1 MLVCSDVK
9 TIAVLCELFH
19 EMKQTIR
26 DAIYKDFPSV
36 VSLGFNAAR
45 RLRQTAFALG
55 RTGLDWA
62 AGRQPSP
69 PALMRSAFERM
80 GATYIKIGQL
90 IASSPTL
97 FPESYV
103 KEFQR
108 CLDSTEPVNF
118 SHMEKILKQ
127 ELGRHQLR
135 DLFSDIDPVPLA
147 SASIAQVYAARL
159 STGEDVVIKVQRPGV
174 REILTTD
181 LNLLLLAATVLE
193 KVVPRLRHASLTG
206 ILSEIRRTVM
216 EECDFVKEA
225 ENIKIFSEFLKK
237 TGNTKVV
244 TPRVYSIA
252 SSRRVLTMERLYGI
266 PLTDREQFLS
276 STEDPQK
283 ILGPAFQTWAQSIS
297 ECELFHAD
305 LHAGNLM
312 ILEDGRVG
320 FIDFGIVGRISQ
332 KTKDGVN
339 SLIKSMITNDF
350 SLMAESMLAIG
361 MTKHEVDTNRLAKD
375 LKTLYMAGESMDAYE
390 APFKPEDF
398 PEPDQFLLEITRVA
412 ESHGIRFPREF
423 TLLIK
428 QFLYFDTYREILF
441 DLDDYM
447 EELMSGLEE
456 FEDDEPGWQE

>member
-1 MLVCSDVK
+1 MFQQ
-9 TIAVLCELFH
+9 IFNN
-19 EMKQTIR
+19 
-26 DAIYKDFPSV
+26 FPAA

-45 RLRQTAFALG
+45 RLRQTAFALSK
-55 RTGLDWA
+55 TGMDYMTCSQSSA
-62 AGRQPSP
+62 PV
-69 PALMRSAFERM
+69 LMRTAFERM
-80 GATYIKIGQL
+80 GATYIKVGQL

-108 CLDSTEPVNF
+108 CLDSTEPVDF
-118 SHMEKILKQ
+118 KHMEKILKE
-127 ELGRHQLR
+127 ELGRRHLQ
-135 DLFSDIDPVPLA
+135 DLFSDIDPQPIA

-159 STGEDVVIKVQRPGV
+159 YTGEDVVIKVQRPGV
-174 REILTTD
+174 QHILTTD
-181 LNLLLLAATVLE
+181 LNLLLLAANILE
-193 KVVPRLRHASLTG
+193 KVVPRLRHASLVG

-225 ENIKIFSEFLKK
+225 ENIKIFSDFLKR

-244 TPRVYSIA
+244 TPQVYPIA
-252 SSRRVLTMERLYGI
+252 SSKRVLTMERLYGI

-276 STEDPQK
+276 STHDPQK
-283 ILGPAFQTWAQSIS
+283 ILGPAFQTWMQSIS
-297 ECELFHAD
+297 ECEIFHAD

-320 FIDFGIVGRISQ
+320 FIDFGIVGRISH
-332 KTKDGVN
+332 KTKEGVN

-350 SLMAESMLAIG
+350 NLMADSMLAIG
-361 MTKHEVDTNRLAKD
+361 MTKNEVDTKRLSSD
-375 LKTLYMAGESMDAYE
+375 LKSLYLAGESIDAYG
-390 APFKPEDF
+390 ASFSPDDF
-398 PEPDQFLLEITRVA
+398 QEPDQFLLEIMRVA

-447 EELMSGLEE
+447 DELMSGMDE
-456 FEDDEPGWQE
+456 FDDEPEWQE

>member
-1 MLVCSDVK
+1 M
-9 TIAVLCELFH
+9 F
-19 EMKQTIR
+19 Q
-26 DAIYKDFPSV
+26 AISKDFPSALI
-36 VSLGFNAAR
+36 LGFNAAR
-45 RLRQTAFALG
+45 RLQQTAFALG
-55 RTGLDWA
+55 KTGLDWA
-62 AGRQPSP
+62 TGRRPTP
-69 PALMRSAFERM
+69 EVLMRSAFERM

-108 CLDSTEPVNF
+108 CLDRTEPVAF
-118 SHMEKILKQ
+118 ARMEKILKQ
-127 ELGRHQLR
+127 ELGRRQLR
-135 DLFSDIDPVPLA
+135 DLFSDIDPRPLA

-159 STGEDVVIKVQRPGV
+159 YTGEDVVIKVQRPGV
-174 REILTTD
+174 RDILTTD
-181 LNLLLLAATVLE
+181 LNLLLLAAAALE
-193 KVVPRLRHASLTG
+193 KLVPRLQHASLTG

-244 TPRVYSIA
+244 APQVYPIA
-252 SSRRVLTMERLYGI
+252 SSKRVLTMERLYGI
-266 PLTDREQFLS
+266 PLTDRKQFLS
-276 STEDPQK
+276 LTNDPQK
-283 ILGPAFQTWAQSIS
+283 ILGPAFQTWVQSIS

-320 FIDFGIVGRISQ
+320 FIDFGIVGRISE
-332 KTKDGVN
+332 KTKAGVN
-339 SLIKSMITNDF
+339 SLVKSMIANDF
-350 SLMAESMLAIG
+350 DLMADSMLAIG
-361 MTKHEVDTNRLAKD
+361 MTKKEVDTSQLARD
-375 LKTLYMAGESMDAYE
+375 LRALYVAGESLDAYD
-390 APFKPEDF
+390 APFSPQDF
-398 PEPDQFLLEITRVA
+398 PEPDQFLLEIMRVA

-428 QFLYFDTYREILF
+428 QFLYFDTYRDILF

-447 EELMSGLEE
+447 DELMSGFDELD
-456 FEDDEPGWQE
+456 EDERGWQG